1 MFKVLIADDEP
12 KIRKGIKKVLDWG
25 MLDFEIVGEAEDGE
39 MAFEKAA
46 ETLPDLLLLD
56 ICMPFINGLELINK
70 LQTVLND
77 PVIIIISGHDE
88 FEYAQ
93 QALKLK
99 VFDYILKPVEKEI
112 LLNAVLNAKQHMISR
127 RNQSIK
133 EAFTLKQLKKS
144 THYLKETFLREW
156 IQGQVKEEEIE
167 KQFSYFNIGH
177 TLSMGLIIIRLTD
190 KSTAIME
197 EGWEIDLLAYA
208 IENIAREAMGGFKEL
223 TSFIDTRNQIVLIS
237 DSFPITKWSGIGV
250 SIERYIEQYLKREAI
265 IEMQLLGSLSD
276 VKNVYQELCMRLIE
290 KSQKTPVVGSI
301 QRYIEKYYSNPE
313 LSLTQIA
320 GEIGISQTYLTRLL
334 KQELGLSFIDYLTQV
349 RLKKAVVLMQDPH
362 IKVYEV
368 AEMVGYTSQHYFSNV
383 FKKAFNVSPLDYK
396 RGGKK

>member
-12 KIRKGIKKVLDWG
+12 KIRKGIKNILDWG
-25 MLDFEIVGEAEDGE
+25 MLDFEIIAEAEDGE
-39 MAFEKAA
+39 VAFERAA
-46 ETLPDLLLLD
+46 ATTPDLLLVD
-56 ICMPFINGLELINK
+56 ICMPFINGLELIHK
-70 LQTVLND
+70 LQSVLNN

-99 VFDYILKPVEKEI
+99 VFDYILKPVEKEV
-112 LLNAVLNAKQHMISR
+112 LLSAVIRAKQHIISR
-127 RNQSIK
+127 RNKSIK

-144 THYLKETFLREW
+144 SHYLKETFLQEW
-156 IQGQVKEEEIE
+156 IQGQVKEEEAAR
-167 KQFSYFNIGH
+167 QFAYFNIGQ
-177 TLSMGLIIIRLTD
+177 TSSMGLILIRLTD

-197 EGWEIDLLAYA
+197 EGWDIELLAYA
-208 IENIAREAMGGFKEL
+208 IENIAREAMQGFKEL
-223 TSFIDTRNQIVLIS
+223 TSFIDTKNQIVLIS
-237 DSFPITKWSGIGV
+237 DSDPITKWNGLGI
-250 SIERYIEQYLKREAI
+250 SIERYIEQYLKREVI
-265 IEMQLLGSLSD
+265 IEAQLIDSQAD
-276 VKNVYQELCMRLIE
+276 IKNAYQEVCARLIE
-290 KSQKTPVVGSI
+290 RSQKTPIVGTI
-301 QRYIEKYYSNPE
+301 QRYLEKHYSNPE

-334 KQELGLSFIDYLTQV
+334 KQELGFSFIDYLTQV

-368 AEMVGYTSQHYFSNV
+368 AEMVGYTSQHYFSKV
-383 FKKAFNVSPLDYK
+383 FKKAFNISPLDYK